1 MAIPTFSA
9 FVAEKSGDGVERSV
23 RELSEGDLPDG
34 DVTVKVEWSGVNY
47 KDGLATTPNG
57 RVAAISPLVPG
68 VDLAGE
74 VVTSSSPDI
83 TPGERVIV
91 HGYDL
96 GVARHGGFA
105 RYARV
110 PASWVVPLPDGL
122 TTREAMTLGTAGFTA
137 ALSVAALED
146 HGLEPGQGPVLV
158 TGATGGVGSVAVGI
172 LAQRGYEV
180 WASTGKQSEHRYLE
194 GVGAAGVVGRDQTSA
209 ESSRPLQ
216 RERWAGAV
224 DPVGGSTLAY
234 VLRTLRYDGA
244 VAASG
249 NTGGRGRPHPVVALL
264 PRGRG

>member
-34 DVTVKVEWSGVNY
+34 EVTVKVEWSGVNY

-74 VVTSSSPDI
+74 VVTTSSPDI

-96 GVARHGGFA
+96 GVA
-105 RYARV
+105 
-110 PASWVVPLPDGL
+110 S
-122 TTREAMTLGTAGFTA
+122 
-137 ALSVAALED
+137 
-146 HGLEPGQGPVLV
+146 
-158 TGATGGVGSVAVGI
+158 
-172 LAQRGYEV
+172 
-180 WASTGKQSEHRYLE
+180 
-194 GVGAAGVVGRDQTSA
+194 RDETSA
-209 ESSRPLQ
+209 GSTRPL
-216 RERWAGAV
+216 EKGRWAAAV
-224 DPVGGSTLAY
+224 DPVGGATLAY
-234 VLRTLRYDGA
+234 VLRTLRHDGA

-249 NTGGRGRPHPVVALL
+249 NTGGRDLHTTVFPFILRGVALL
-264 PRGRG
+264 GIDSVQLPMDRRRPVWERMASDLRPRGLDDMVAGEIDLHGLPAALDEILRGAVRGRVLVNPWA